1 MMGLERSPMPAAL
14 LARTTQAYS
23 TPLTNPPTVKGLVSP
38 LALQVSPA
46 AVHWATYVEM
56 ADCPVYSG
64 VTNAMV
70 ALAFPGLAVAMDG
83 AQGSVPNSLHPAS
96 DISVR
101 PSSAPWNRMVRS
113 TY

>member
-38 LALQVSPA
+38 LALQVSP
-46 AVHWATYVEM
+46 ATYVEM